1 MADANVNTV
10 SMTEKQKVKEI
21 TDKLEEGLKEL
32 FESEKYKNYLSTMS
46 KFHNYSF
53 NNTLLIALQRPDAS
67 LVAGYQAWQK
77 NFNRHV
83 KRGEKGIR
91 ILAPAPYKIKEER
104 DKLDPVTGEVMLD
117 KDGTPQTEE
126 VEVKIPAFRAVS
138 VFDVSQT
145 DGEPLPELET
155 KELLSTVEGYED
167 FIKAVT
173 YVAPAPIG
181 FEDIPGDSKGYFNI
195 EENRIAV
202 QEGMSESQTL
212 KTMVHETAH
221 SMLHNKE
228 VNREDILAP
237 AKDRNTKEIEAE
249 SIAFTV
255 CRHFGIDTSEY
266 SFSYIAGWSSGRDM
280 KELKSSLDT
289 IRRTASELI
298 TGIEEQLRELQRDRE
313 IMQEQSQELILAV
326 SNTERSHFDIAS
338 VKGMEGVE
346 LMNSLLAMKDADR
359 ENVEAYLESRGA
371 WVTHLGDDRSEE
383 VEEFHVDYIYDTD
396 THAITDIK
404 YAMEMDRKANE
415 PIKDSDVVL
424 KIMYRENDGYEIDK
438 ITNMTREQ
446 TLDLAHKLAALDENE
461 WDGNIQDF
469 MEENGAEYVPI
480 IVKDGRNSGMP
491 EFFDIAVDL
500 KAEEVSLEKELSGME
515 YASSIIHRLEHG
527 KGVFSPDERNLIVN
541 YGYKLDDYEK
551 TKELAEVLAY
561 RIENEPANAALTVID
576 AQAEIDALPDGMIG
590 LSEMHEYGYTWEE
603 MLPLT
608 KETALE
614 LFDRDLAVYQLHKDG
629 SEALI
634 EDKEQITG
642 HDGIFGIEK
651 GDWENE
657 RELRSIQ
664 EELAE
669 SSANKEAQL
678 LYGNTDKYG
687 IYQLKD
693 NPELRYL
700 HFEGTESLKKMGII
714 KDNYDAI
721 KPENYNLIYTGEL
734 AELAEDYPML
744 QTQGDKLEALYEKFN
759 IDHPAD
765 YKGHSLSVSD
775 IVVLHENGK
784 NSAHFV
790 DSFGFTGLPDF
801 MRELEGVK
809 EQEADKAE
817 KGLTNEE
824 KQFLETDNAPLIAK
838 KFLAWDEIEDLGYRF
853 FEDGYIDKFKPSEKA
868 LYGDG
873 MVPEPKIYDLA
884 RRMQGGE
891 DIREEL
897 AKALI
902 GGHERVI
909 EADENDD
916 VAVLFGRDA
925 VTVTFGNAEKQ
936 ISYEEMGTAFLGLM
950 ESEYKDIEQARAAE
964 EQEEEIAESA
974 TSGHNVQRLETQ
986 QTAMEQSEP
995 EQIQA
1000 GQAEAQKSYP
1010 AVYGHTL
1017 SYAMEHGEVDKY
1029 SDSRKLDRECREAI
1043 EGTIRQNF
1051 DGMHLKHDIVKP
1063 LAEQYGSERMA
1074 FVLASTI
1081 QQESW
1086 DGRFSVDNKAWAS
1099 EFYIP
1104 ENIVHGID
1112 MNRELIVSSHPAVLD
1127 GFIDMFRSEVLEKE
1141 KELSIGQE
1149 KMTSGHDV
1157 QKLETEQTAMEQSEP
1172 EKPATPEFENME
1184 DGDEIIDLGDETEQ
1198 VLAEMKQ
1205 SLEGRQDTSGH
1216 NVQKL
1221 ETESKKEAETE
1232 LAFQIADRFISIQET
1247 DGGYDYSIMGADY
1260 KEIDGGVYDN
1270 PDVSIRE
1277 ALNNIVEDLK
1287 ENPFDNGARGNISE
1301 NDELIPIDYDGL
1313 MEKVEA
1319 ADHIEPQAQGNVVE
1333 NFKAKTNELFHEIS
1347 EMNPAEIEET
1357 VKCHVQAQL
1366 DEHGIDAEIVDVAVV
1381 GSRCRGLE
1389 REGSDLDVAVE
1400 LSTNEREDVLFD
1412 TFNGDG
1418 LHIGGV
1424 KVDINPITAQ
1434 RTGSL
1439 ETYLPQVEDYL
1450 EGVREAREKEPVSIF
1465 NIRMNDEERWFKNTS
1480 GLDAEGLCKAYA
1492 ECDKPF
1498 VEMGKYGERIEAA
1511 DHASIEQGDRLDFSL
1526 EFNEETDQ
1534 ITIFDGENFAY
1545 KGLRE
1550 TLFPEQAEPEVT
1562 LTVAECGEFHTMGEF
1577 YENIPTVEEAIAI
1590 WKQIPPDRMNGIPA
1604 IGINIHTPGTEAF
1617 EDVGIDILLGKRI
1630 DLDILE
1636 YIPDIKDS
1644 PQAMEVIAELV
1655 AKLPEMEIDGHMGE
1669 EFEAKVWEKRMP
1681 GLTPPEQLA
1690 VELDRFTYDY
1700 DAALYH
1706 DNSQNMTENVSELA
1720 DALKQ
1725 RDTHDIALW
1734 LAEIAADG
1742 TEPEERKR
1750 AMELLEKLAEYKPLA
1765 KIEEM
1770 EEQNYNMV
1778 DNVLNNGAGEKARKE
1793 ENKKGQECPAAR
1805 TSLKARLAEKKALVS
1820 GQGKDHEAQENIKN
1834 NQREM

>member
-10 SMTEKQKVKEI
+10 SITEKQKVKEI

-117 KDGTPQTEE
+117 KDGMPQTEE

-145 DGEPLPELET
+145 DGEPLPELEA

-173 YVAPAPIG
+173 NVAPAPIG

-228 VNREDILAP
+228 VNKEDILAP

-298 TGIEEQLRELQRDRE
+298 TGIEEQLREIQRDRE
-313 IMQEQSQELILAV
+313 IMQEQSQEFILAV

-396 THAITDIK
+396 THAITDVK

-415 PIKDSDVVL
+415 PIRDSDVVL
-424 KIMYRENDGYEIDK
+424 KIMYWENDGYEIDK

-446 TLDLAHKLAALDENE
+446 AIDLAYKLAALEENE

-469 MEENGAEYVPI
+469 MEENGTEYVPI

-500 KAEEVSLEKELSGME
+500 KAEEVTLEEELSGME

-590 LSEMHEYGYTWEE
+590 LSEMHGYGYTWEE

-614 LFDRDLAVYQLHKDG
+614 LFDSDLSVYQLHKDG
-629 SEALI
+629 SETLI

-642 HDGIFGIEK
+642 HEGIFGIEK
-651 GDWENE
+651 SDWENE
-657 RELRSIQ
+657 RELRSMQ
-664 EELAE
+664 AELAE
-669 SSANKEAQL
+669 SSANKETQL
-678 LYGNTDKYG
+678 LYGSSDKYG

-693 NPELRYL
+693 NPELRDF
-700 HFEGTESLKKMGII
+700 HFAGTESLKRRGII
-714 KDNYDAI
+714 KDNLDAI
-721 KPENYNLIYTGEL
+721 KPENYNLVYVGEL
-734 AELAEDYPML
+734 SELSKDFIRL

-790 DSFGFTGLPDF
+790 DSVGFTMLPDF
-801 MRELEGVK
+801 LREMEGIK

-817 KGLTNEE
+817 KGFTNEE
-824 KQFLETDNAPLIAK
+824 KQFLETDNALLIAK
-838 KFLAWDEIEDLGYRF
+838 NFLAWDEIEDLGYRF
-853 FEDGYIDKFKPSEKA
+853 FEDGYIDKFKPVEKA
-868 LYGDG
+868 LFGDG
-873 MVPEPKIYDLA
+873 LVSDNTIHDIA

-909 EADENDD
+909 EADENDG
-916 VAVLFGRDA
+916 VAVLFGSDA

-950 ESEYKDIEQARAAE
+950 ENEYKGIEQARAAE
-964 EQEEEIAESA
+964 EQEEEFAESA
-974 TSGHNVQRLETQ
+974 
-986 QTAMEQSEP
+986 
-995 EQIQA
+995 
-1000 GQAEAQKSYP
+1000 
-1010 AVYGHTL
+1010 
-1017 SYAMEHGEVDKY
+1017 
-1029 SDSRKLDRECREAI
+1029 
-1043 EGTIRQNF
+1043 
-1051 DGMHLKHDIVKP
+1051 
-1063 LAEQYGSERMA
+1063 
-1074 FVLASTI
+1074 
-1081 QQESW
+1081 
-1086 DGRFSVDNKAWAS
+1086 
-1099 EFYIP
+1099 
-1104 ENIVHGID
+1104 
-1112 MNRELIVSSHPAVLD
+1112 
-1127 GFIDMFRSEVLEKE
+1127 
-1141 KELSIGQE
+1141 
-1149 KMTSGHDV
+1149 TSGHDV
-1157 QKLETEQTAMEQSEP
+1157 QKLEPEQTEVEKSEPQTEQSLSEKSAEMP
-1172 EKPATPEFENME
+1172 GFEDTE
-1184 DGDEIIDLGDETEQ
+1184 DGDEIIDLGDEADQ
-1198 VLAEMKQ
+1198 VLAEMKK
-1205 SLEGRQDTSGH
+1205 SLAG
-1216 NVQKL
+1216 NK
-1221 ETESKKEAETE
+1221 ETE

-1357 VKCHVQAQL
+1357 VKCHVQAKI
-1366 DEHGIDAEIVDVAVV
+1366 DEYVIQAEIIDVAVV

-1400 LSTNEREDVLFD
+1400 LSTNEREDDLFNA
-1412 TFNGDG
+1412 FNNCDG
-1418 LHIGGV
+1418 IHIGGI

-1434 RTGSL
+1434 RTGTL

-1498 VEMGKYGERIEAA
+1498 VEMGKYGEWIKAA
-1511 DHASIEQGDRLDFSL
+1511 DHASIEQGDRLDFSI

-1534 ITIFDGENFAY
+1534 ITIFDGENFTY

-1577 YENIPTVEEAIAI
+1577 YENIPTVEEAVAI

-1604 IGINIHTPGTEAF
+1604 IGINIHTPGTETF
-1617 EDVGIDILLGKRI
+1617 EDVGIDILSGKRI

-1636 YIPDIKDS
+1636 YIPDIKGN
-1644 PQAMEVIAELV
+1644 PQAMEMIAELV
-1655 AKLPEMEIDGHMGE
+1655 AKLPEMEIDGNMGE

-1681 GLTPPEQLA
+1681 DLTPAGQLA
-1690 VELDRFTYDY
+1690 VEIDRFTYDY

-1706 DNSQNMTENVSELA
+1706 DNSQSMTENVSELA

-1725 RDTHDIALW
+1725 GDTHDIALW

-1750 AMELLEKLAEYKPLA
+1750 AAELLEKLAEYKPLA

-1778 DNVLNNGAGEKARKE
+1778 DNVLNNGAGEKAQKE
-1793 ENKKGQECPAAR
+1793 ENRKAQDKPAAKP
-1805 TSLKARLAEKKALVS
+1805 SLKARLAEKKAQVA
-1820 GQGKDHEAQENIKN
+1820 GQGREQEENIKN
-1834 NQREM
+1834 KQREM